1 MQMIGIKLKP
11 CPFCGSENV
20 RFIADEHGVV
30 CKRCK
35 ARGGIAPDEDMATG
49 MWNERRVEPLPTS
62 RAVRVGYVAPFATAK
77 PDKAQALKVLEE
89 AAEVF
94 GAWQLWDGGPGYK
107 SINRIVMLDEIA
119 DVIQA
124 ACNLADALG
133 ATDFAP
139 YMERCHVR
147 NSKRGRYGNT
157 EEMR

>member
-1 MQMIGIKLKP
+1 MIEIKLKP

-20 RFIADEHGVV
+20 QFDSDKHSVV
-30 CKRCK
+30 CARCK
-35 ARGGIAPDEDMATG
+35 ARGCIAPNGDMATD
-49 MWNERRVEPLPTS
+49 MWNERLDEPLPTS

-94 GAWQLWDGGPGYK
+94 GAWQLWDGGPGCK

-124 ACNLADALG
+124 ACNLAAALG
-133 ATDFAP
+133 VTDFAP
-139 YMERCHVR
+139 YMERCRVR

>member
-1 MQMIGIKLKP
+1 MIGIKLKP
-11 CPFCGSENV
+11 CPFCGSESV
-20 RFIADEHGVV
+20 SFVADRHAVV
-30 CKRCK
+30 CRRCK
-35 ARGGIAPDEDMATG
+35 ARGGIAPDEDMALS
-49 MWNERRVEPLPTS
+49 MWNDRRAEPLPAP
-62 RAVRVGYVAPFATAK
+62 RAVHVGSVATFESVK

-107 SINRIVMLDEIA
+107 SISRIVMLNEIA

-124 ACNLADALG
+124 ACNLAAALG
-133 ATDFAP
+133 VTDFAP